1 MCGESAKSSSAC
13 NNPSEIP
20 PQNVKKIHASD
31 LAITLYLY
39 STTIS
44 KKYQLS
50 EFKSVQLIYHN
61 SYLVLML
68 IRRAI

>member
-44 KKYQLS
+44 KN
-50 EFKSVQLIYHN
+50 IN
-61 SYLVLML
+61 YLNLNQFN
-68 IRRAI
+68 